1 MAKKPTKE
9 QIDKMKARIKSDK
22 TPDSVKNVLKK
33 VLAKIG
39 EDVEDVVED
48 VEKEEKK
55 VVKKVK
61 KAVKKATKK
70 APTKSDYEK
79 AKSDLKKKTGKSQE
93 ECEEIIEQYKS
104 LRAKAQSQKKKQTA
118 TKKQAKKRVDK
129 LKKSDDVIKGTTT
142 KKADKVLED
151 TAKKVEEK
159 IEKEIEGEV
168 KQEEKEIKKKVEKEV
183 AKDTTKTPTQKKAEV
198 KKKVEAEVE
207 EVKKKATKKV
217 VTEIV
222 IDTKGVIDA
231 ISKSLAKFDKD
242 AQKEYLIKLRSDI
255 DKLLAKYMYGGL
267 TDGAVANLN
276 VTNSQM
282 SAESVNPQLY
292 AKGGG
297 VRKFSEGGYNGWTNY
312 ATWKVS
318 LEMFDGVDWED
329 YYQGEP
335 ITSDV
340 LESFVD
346 EALDNNE
353 TARTYADDFL
363 QDVNYDEIAEN
374 INDRYNLEDGE
385 KEEYAKGGRTQEYS
399 KFKVLSIFYSGR
411 KEEKMFDL
419 YSDAEKYYDDLVDDE
434 RGGGTTTIILQGY
447 ADEFDEFED
456 IFYFDPMEMSE
467 QDEDFAK
474 GGKTQGYNA
483 RQDES
488 LGMRR
493 GKESG
498 YTQSDRARRED
509 SYGKW
514 GKRGAENRGI
524 SMATGGKVRTNSKV
538 VREAVRQHILD
549 SVYDEN
555 EEEFG
560 NIDDASEYLVSE
572 FKRVADYPYN
582 FNRYPNNQERF
593 EDYLRGIPFHFEWEN
608 YKIEDFLNGL
618 GINPQGK
625 EYSTDQMWR
634 LYSYLIWRE
643 INDKYNRYKKG
654 GKLWIDTGKKGGTKG
669 VGGRKGTFRAEADKR
684 GIRSKTLAQKV
695 IANPSRYPNISEKSA
710 HMVNNMVAY
719 KKGGRTKDW
728 IQKVTDSPDFR
739 TGAFTKKANERGLT
753 PEQFMSKV
761 LSNPSRYDERTRR
774 QAQFMK
780 NIGD

>member
-1 MAKKPTKE
+1 MAKKPTQAE
-9 QIDKMKARIKSDK
+9 IDKMKARIKNPK
-22 TPDSVKNVLKK
+22 TPESVVKVLKK
-33 VLAKIG
+33 ILERVG

-55 VVKKVK
+55 VVSKVK

-79 AKSDLKKKTGKSQE
+79 AKADLKNKTGKSQE
-93 ECEEIIEQYKS
+93 ECEKIIEQYKE
-104 LRAKAQSQKKKQTA
+104 LRAKAQTRKTKETA
-118 TKKQAKKRVDK
+118 TKKQQKKRVEG

-159 IEKEIEGEV
+159 IEKEIEGEI
-168 KQEEKEIKKKVEKEV
+168 KKEEKEIKKKVEKEV
-183 AKDTTKTPTQKKAEV
+183 ATDTTKTPTQKEAEV

-207 EVKKKATKKV
+207 EVKKKVTKKV

-276 VTNSQM
+276 VTQSQM
-282 SAESVNPQLY
+282 SASSVNPQLY

-297 VRKFSEGGYNGWTNY
+297 
-312 ATWKVS
+312 
-318 LEMFDGVDWED
+318 
-329 YYQGEP
+329 
-335 ITSDV
+335 
-340 LESFVD
+340 
-346 EALDNNE
+346 
-353 TARTYADDFL
+353 
-363 QDVNYDEIAEN
+363 
-374 INDRYNLEDGE
+374 
-385 KEEYAKGGRTQEYS
+385 
-399 KFKVLSIFYSGR
+399 
-411 KEEKMFDL
+411 
-419 YSDAEKYYDDLVDDE
+419 
-434 RGGGTTTIILQGY
+434 
-447 ADEFDEFED
+447 
-456 IFYFDPMEMSE
+456 
-467 QDEDFAK
+467 
-474 GGKTQGYNA
+474 TQGYDA

-514 GKRGAENRGI
+514 GERDAEDRGI
-524 SMATGGKVRTNSKV
+524 SMETGGKVRTNSKV

-572 FKRVADYPYN
+572 FKRVADYPNN
-582 FNRYPNNQERF
+582 FNRYPNPQDRF
-593 EDYLRGIPFHFEWEN
+593 QDYLQGIPFHFEYEN

-618 GINPQGK
+618 GINSEGK
-625 EYSTDQMWR
+625 EYSTDQMWG

-643 INDKYNRYKKG
+643 IHYKYNRYKKG

-669 VGGRKGTFRAEADKR
+669 AGARKGSFRAEADAR

-719 KKGGRTKDW
+719 KKGGRTQGYDARQDESLGMRRGKESGYTQSDRARREDSYGKWGERGAENRSISMKRGGSTKDW
-728 IQKVTDSPDFR
+728 IQKVTDNPDFR

-753 PEQFMSKV
+753 PKQFMSKV